1 MANKFK
7 VFGENTS
14 NIYTDDEFNVN
25 QERLTGFQPNTPASS
40 KLMNC
45 ILREATLACYSLVQI
60 CTNTSTF
67 GLTMGPNTSI
77 NNSISFITTGLTYFI
92 NTNIKA
98 KISTTTD
105 TINGDTINFILGEG
119 TSSQNLNFK
128 IINSKHAESS
138 SNADNVTKMIN
149 NHTLSSI
156 FDTDGKTVLKAVHAN
171 NATNADSAKF
181 ATDSG
186 TSTNAN
192 NAINAEFANNV
203 NAPGKL
209 NYILMSPATEDVA
222 TWKKIVTSSSKAVS
236 YSNLVSTFK
245 LEYKGIPQG
254 NVDINIRISSG
265 LNVGV
270 YAVSQH
276 SSPFAFHG
284 IMFIY
289 NSNDDYSQN
298 VRIIGYSKSAIQTGN
313 IINSVRLDNISSISC
328 LTNLTYSS

>member
-14 NIYTDDEFNVN
+14 NIYTDAEFNVN

-98 KISTTTD
+98 QISTTAD

-119 TSSQNLNFK
+119 TSSQNLHFK
-128 IINSKHAESS
+128 IINAKHADSS

-149 NHTLSSI
+149 NHILSDI
-156 FDTDGKTVLKAVHAN
+156 FATDGKTVLNAVHAS
-171 NATNADSAKF
+171 NAANADSAKF

-186 TSTNAN
+186 TAT
-192 NAINAEFANNV
+192 NV

-209 NYILMSPATEDVA
+209 NYILMSPATKGVA
-222 TWKKIVTSSSKAVS
+222 TWKKIVTSSSNAVS

-245 LEYKGIPQG
+245 LEYEGIPQG
-254 NVDINIRISSG
+254 NVDINIKISSN

-276 SSPFAFHG
+276 SSPFAFQG

-289 NSNDDYSQN
+289 NSNYDYSQN
-298 VRIIGYSKSAIQTGN
+298 VRIIGYSKSAIQAGN
-313 IINSVRLDNISSISC
+313 IINSVRLDNISSVSC
-328 LTNLTYSS
+328 LTNLTYSN